1 MKTSKSPEKT
11 EITPSKKKLKQARLP
26 FKLISDVSPKPA
38 APQTRKRKLSASDTE
53 TVTKIG
59 KISKE
64 NDLVEEAVIIS
75 DDDSRNDE
83 NPPKEDK
90 SMNPFV
96 KLVDTAWKK
105 KLQKSKKKK
114 GGNKSSKT
122 VSNGSVEVEDATDS
136 ADNKEA
142 DSEIM
147 DVDETPTDV
156 NEQTD
161 SEETASNKVMTTSSP
176 KQQTA
181 KKSSPKG
188 QAASKSPNSSPSGK
202 ATFKSSPKSQRS
214 SKSPAKGQA
223 RTKSSPKSETT
234 TQSSP
239 KKELKSKPNEVIILE
254 DSTNPDD
261 TKTSETDTAE
271 EKENN
276 TTESHD
282 NDLSQNSEVND
293 TSTIE
298 QVSEDSEKANK
309 KSPSKKVPAL
319 NQITP
324 KRSARNIAKA
334 EQNNNSKGSPS
345 KLNESMTSDGST
357 PKQGSKTS
365 RSSSV
370 TNSQGDVSL
379 NESATSTNLT
389 PKQLQKRLE
398 SAKKKEEREKEK
410 QEREKK
416 RQQEKEERAKLK
428 QEKEDQKKKERE
440 EKEEAKRKE
449 KEEKEEQR
457 RKEKEE
463 KEKQKE
469 LEKKIREEKEEMKR
483 KEKEEKEEQRKK
495 EKEAREEERRKKQ
508 EALELEKQEQE
519 LKKKK
524 AAEAFVNF
532 FVPKQKT
539 DKEQTT
545 DSCISKTSMLSNF
558 MIKNDMRLAPLVRVD
573 MSQDKKEELVK
584 LIEKQ
589 TVSEKGLYLNCLKD
603 GTNKPLSSGKT
614 WPLSD
619 KDDDD
624 DVMIVE
630 DELPM
635 PDDAG
640 EILTC
645 EPAQREKLRPKLL
658 SFHENRRPPYWGTWR
673 KKSACVKPRR
683 PFGQDEKQLD
693 YEVDSDEEWEEE
705 QEGESIDGSAAGSD
719 DEQDADEYEV
729 DNVVFVP
736 HGYLSDEEATMDE
749 DDMLS
754 LSPETQ
760 KQRLK
765 HLEDEFE
772 SEMKKPT
779 EKLKPRMY
787 GLLWETADG
796 GKPEKCVDALWNYFG
811 KLSMIMNDPT
821 PLLQPASEPEET
833 EKKKVKKKK
842 VPKEPTE
849 GEPKPKSPKNE
860 KKRKSK
866 ADEKEKTPKSETK
879 KNVPEAKKN
888 QPGINMFLKK
898 LTSS

>member
-1 MKTSKSPEKT
+1 MKTSKSPENT

-38 APQTRKRKLSASDTE
+38 APQTRKRKLSAPDTE
-53 TVTKIG
+53 SITKVG
-59 KISKE
+59 KICKE
-64 NDLVEEAVIIS
+64 NDIIEDPVVIS
-75 DDDSRNDE
+75 DDDSKGAE
-83 NPPKEDK
+83 NPKPDV

-105 KLQKSKKKK
+105 KLQKSRKKKAGK
-114 GGNKSSKT
+114 KKSLKT
-122 VSNGSVEVEDATDS
+122 VNGSVEGESGNDS
-136 ADNKEA
+136 ADKDA
-142 DSEIM
+142 DSEM
-147 DVDETPTDV
+147 MEVDEPSSEVNGCKSEGEETEPTKDTEAPSKEDITETKVPIDDEAKGDEAVVVLEDSNNPDDV
-156 NEQTD
+156 KQTD
-161 SEETASNKVMTTSSP
+161 DAEQNGSDDDDEENMSQNEDLDCSTVEESANDTS
-176 KQQTA
+176 
-181 KKSSPKG
+181 
-188 QAASKSPNSSPSGK
+188 ASKSS
-202 ATFKSSPKSQRS
+202 
-214 SKSPAKGQA
+214 
-223 RTKSSPKSETT
+223 
-234 TQSSP
+234 
-239 KKELKSKPNEVIILE
+239 
-254 DSTNPDD
+254 
-261 TKTSETDTAE
+261 
-271 EKENN
+271 
-276 TTESHD
+276 
-282 NDLSQNSEVND
+282 
-293 TSTIE
+293 
-298 QVSEDSEKANK
+298 
-309 KSPSKKVPAL
+309 KSPSKKAIKG
-319 NQITP
+319 QTTP
-324 KRSARNIAKA
+324 KRSSARNKAKA
-334 EQNNNSKGSPS
+334 EQNNNSKASPSS
-345 KLNESMTSDGST
+345 KLNDSVCSNPTT
-357 PKQGSKTS
+357 PKQTPKTS

-370 TNSQGDVSL
+370 TNSQGDVSI
-379 NESATSTNLT
+379 NESTPSTNLT
-389 PKQLQKRLE
+389 PKQVQKKLE
-398 SAKKKEEREKEK
+398 SAKKREEREKEK
-410 QEREKK
+410 QERERKK
-416 RQQEKEERAKLK
+416 QQEKEERAKIR

-463 KEKQKE
+463 KERLKEFEKKQK
-469 LEKKIREEKEEMKR
+469 EEKEEQKR
-483 KEKEEKEEQRKK
+483 KEREEKEEQRKK
-495 EKEAREEERRKKQ
+495 EKEAREEEKRKKQ

-532 FVPKQKT
+532 FVPKQKSE
-539 DKEQTT
+539 KEQAT

-573 MSQDKKEELVK
+573 LSEEKKEDLVS
-584 LIEKQ
+584 LIQKQ
-589 TVSEKGLYLNCLKD
+589 TVSEKGLYLKCLKE
-603 GTNKPLSSGKT
+603 GTSKPLSSGKT

-619 KDDDD
+619 KDD

-645 EPAQREKLRPKLL
+645 ESVQREKLRPKLL

-673 KKSACVKPRR
+673 KKSASVKPRR

-729 DNVVFVP
+729 DNEVFVP

-754 LSPETQ
+754 LSPEAQ

-821 PLLQPASEPEET
+821 PFFQPASEPEET

-842 VPKEPTE
+842 VPKETTD

-860 KKRKSK
+860 KKKK
-866 ADEKEKTPKSETK
+866 AKTEDKESKTPKSETK
-879 KNVPEAKKN
+879 KNVPETKKN
-888 QPGINMFLKK
+888 QPGINMFLTK
-898 LTSS
+898 LKSS

>member
-1 MKTSKSPEKT
+1 MKTSKSPENT

-38 APQTRKRKLSASDTE
+38 TPQTRKRKLSAPDMESI
-53 TVTKIG
+53 TKVG

-64 NDLVEEAVIIS
+64 NDIIEDPVVIS
-75 DDDSRNDE
+75 DDDSKGAE
-83 NPPKEDK
+83 IPKEDK
-90 SMNPFV
+90 SVNPFV

-105 KLQKSKKKK
+105 KLQKSRKKKTGK
-114 GGNKSSKT
+114 KKSVKT
-122 VSNGSVEVEDATDS
+122 VNGSVETESGNDSTD
-136 ADNKEA
+136 KEA
-142 DSEIM
+142 DTEM
-147 DVDETPTDV
+147 MEVDEPGEVNGHNSDVEELESIKDTETPPKEDIAETKVTNND
-156 NEQTD
+156 
-161 SEETASNKVMTTSSP
+161 EEIV
-176 KQQTA
+176 
-181 KKSSPKG
+181 
-188 QAASKSPNSSPSGK
+188 
-202 ATFKSSPKSQRS
+202 
-214 SKSPAKGQA
+214 
-223 RTKSSPKSETT
+223 E
-234 TQSSP
+234 
-239 KKELKSKPNEVIILE
+239 LE
-254 DSTNPDD
+254 DSNNPVDI
-261 TKTSETDTAE
+261 KQTDNTEQDGSDKEDE
-271 EKENN
+271 ENV
-276 TTESHD
+276 
-282 NDLSQNSEVND
+282 SQNEDPDCSIVEESAND
-293 TSTIE
+293 TSTKE
-298 QVSEDSEKANK
+298 SS
-309 KSPSKKVPAL
+309 KSPSKKV
-319 NQITP
+319 QKKEQTTP
-324 KRSARNIAKA
+324 KRSSARNKAKA

-345 KLNESMTSDGST
+345 SKLNESVCSNPTT
-357 PKQGSKTS
+357 PKQTPKTS

-370 TNSQGDVSL
+370 TNSQGDVSI
-379 NESATSTNLT
+379 NESTPSTNLT
-389 PKQLQKRLE
+389 PKQVQKKLE
-398 SAKKKEEREKEK
+398 SAKKREEREKEK
-410 QEREKK
+410 QERERKK
-416 RQQEKEERAKLK
+416 QQEKEERAKIR

-463 KEKQKE
+463 KDRAKE
-469 LEKKIREEKEEMKR
+469 LEKKLREEKEEQKR
-483 KEKEEKEEQRKK
+483 KEREEKEEQKKK
-495 EKEAREEERRKKQ
+495 EKEAREEEKRKKQ

-532 FVPKQKT
+532 FVPKQKSE
-539 DKEQTT
+539 KEQAT

-573 MSQDKKEELVK
+573 LSEEKKEDLVN

-589 TVSEKGLYLNCLKD
+589 TVSEKGLYLKCLKD
-603 GTNKPLSSGKT
+603 GTSKPLSSGKT

-619 KDDDD
+619 KDDDE
-624 DVMIVE
+624 VMIVE

-645 EPAQREKLRPKLL
+645 ESVQREKLRPKLL

-673 KKSACVKPRR
+673 KKSASVKPRR

-729 DNVVFVP
+729 DNEVFVP

-754 LSPETQ
+754 LSPEAQ

-811 KLSMIMNDPT
+811 KLSMVMNDPT
-821 PLLQPASEPEET
+821 PFFQPASEPEET

-842 VPKEPTE
+842 APKETTD

-860 KKRKSK
+860 KKKK
-866 ADEKEKTPKSETK
+866 AKPEDKESKTPKSETK
-879 KNVPEAKKN
+879 KNVPETKKN
-888 QPGINMFLKK
+888 QPGINMFLTK
-898 LTSS
+898 LKSS

>member
-38 APQTRKRKLSASDTE
+38 VAPTRKRKLSAPETE
-53 TVTKIG
+53 QVTKIG

-64 NDLVEEAVIIS
+64 NDLTEEAVIIS
-75 DDDSRNDE
+75 DDDSKGSE
-83 NPPKEDK
+83 IPAKEEK

-105 KLQKSKKKK
+105 KLQKGKKKK
-114 GGNKSSKT
+114 GGKKNSKNI
-122 VSNGSVEVEDATDS
+122 SNGTLDVESGSDS
-136 ADNKEA
+136 ANNKEA
-142 DSEIM
+142 ETEMM
-147 DVDETPTDV
+147 DVDEAPSTEV
-156 NEQTD
+156 NGSQSDTED
-161 SEETASNKVMTTSSP
+161 IEP
-176 KQQTA
+176 K
-181 KKSSPKG
+181 KES
-188 QAASKSPNSSPSGK
+188 
-202 ATFKSSPKSQRS
+202 
-214 SKSPAKGQA
+214 
-223 RTKSSPKSETT
+223 TKSSPKEKVDET
-234 TQSSP
+234 
-239 KKELKSKPNEVIILE
+239 KESKADDEIVILE
-254 DSTNPDD
+254 DSNNPDD
-261 TKTSETDTAE
+261 IKPTETDTKADVTANNDDDDDD
-271 EKENN
+271 EKE
-276 TTESHD
+276 TTQDLEDKDVSTVEES
-282 NDLSQNSEVND
+282 
-293 TSTIE
+293 T
-298 QVSEDSEKANK
+298 EDSSK
-309 KSPSKKVPAL
+309 SKKQGKKGE
-319 NQITP
+319 QITP
-324 KRSARNIAKA
+324 KRSSARNKAKT

-345 KLNESMTSDGST
+345 SKLNDSVCSNSAT
-357 PKQGSKTS
+357 PKQTPKTS

-379 NESATSTNLT
+379 NESTSSVNLT
-389 PKQLQKRLE
+389 PKQAQKKLE
-398 SAKKKEEREKEK
+398 FAKKREEREKEK

-416 RQQEKEERAKLK
+416 RQQEKEERAKMR

-449 KEEKEEQR
+449 KEEKEEQ
-457 RKEKEE
+457 
-463 KEKQKE
+463 
-469 LEKKIREEKEEMKR
+469 KR
-483 KEKEEKEEQRKK
+483 KEKEERERAKELEKKQREEKEEQKRKEREEKEEQKKK
-495 EKEAREEERRKKQ
+495 EKEAREEEKRKKQ

-524 AAEAFVNF
+524 AAEAFANF
-532 FVPKQKT
+532 FVPKQKS
-539 DKEQTT
+539 DKEQAAE
-545 DSCISKTSMLSNF
+545 SCISKTSMLSNF
-558 MIKNDMRLAPLVRVD
+558 MIKNDMRLAPLVRVNLSD
-573 MSQDKKEELVK
+573 DRKEELVNFIK
-584 LIEKQ
+584 TQK
-589 TVSEKGLYLNCLKD
+589 VSEKGLYLKCLKN
-603 GTNKPLSSGKT
+603 GTSQPLSSGKT

-619 KDDDD
+619 KDDD
-624 DVMIVE
+624 VMIIE

-673 KKSACVKPRR
+673 KKSANVGPRR
-683 PFGQDEKQLD
+683 PFGQDEKQVD
-693 YEVDSDEEWEEE
+693 YEADSDEEWEEE

-729 DNVVFVP
+729 DNAMFVP

-749 DDMLS
+749 DEDMLS

-772 SEMKKPT
+772 SELKKPT

-787 GLLWETADG
+787 GLLWETSDG

-842 VPKEPTE
+842 APKETTD
-849 GEPKPKSPKNE
+849 GEPKPKSPKQE
-860 KKRKSK
+860 KKKK
-866 ADEKEKTPKSETK
+866 AKTEEKEKKESKTPKSETK
-879 KNVPEAKKN
+879 KNVPETKKN
-888 QPGINMFLKK
+888 QPGINMFLTK
-898 LTSS
+898 LKSP